1 MKIDPFK
8 SEEKG
13 GKPASEPHE
22 TENSD
27 TGTVP
32 PDEGGKQAH
41 TPKHKPGSAGD
52 EYGFAGNE
60 GEEPEE
66 PDWTPPPSD
75 QTAPPD
81 LDPGLFPIH
90 SLSPAMRTIVEE
102 LAEVH
107 RVPVEMS
114 AMVAVGVL
122 AGALGNKF
130 TLAGAVNG
138 KLSHGN
144 LYVVIGAA
152 KSSGKGSISCALAA
166 PLLKASA
173 EMEKRYRNEER
184 PDLMAEKA
192 VLTKRVTVLVNE
204 LASNRT
210 GTGEQRKVMGEAERM
225 EALEELKEAQA
236 RLDWI
241 EPFLDA
247 APTLWLG
254 DSTSEAMARQ
264 FKRNNFGLCCY
275 SPEAGSVVRVMLGK
289 YSKSDAGDFDLY
301 LSGYS
306 VEPWRSDRI
315 GRGVC
320 QITPCLNMTLLCQ
333 PSILRELLGNE
344 EAFERGMTARL
355 LSFVVET
362 EPQEDDG
369 VVRCLSEGAETAWA
383 ELINGILARR
393 ESMKEP
399 RRIICTPEARE
410 VFRQF
415 HNESVRL
422 RRKEYR
428 HIEAEL
434 GRWRENAIRIAIGL
448 CVADNIDAS
457 ELTGEQAERA
467 VKIMRWCAR
476 SALKLTNRARAEKQ
490 GERAD
495 ELQDILVRRR
505 GEETLRNLNNSH
517 GFKPEEVRALAGQF
531 PDRFVVEPIVN
542 TGGRPSEIARLKHVS
557 E

>member
-1 MKIDPFK
+1 MKITL
-8 SEEKG
+8 SEKKEKG

-32 PDEGGKQAH
+32 PDEGGKQARNS
-41 TPKHKPGSAGD
+41 KFKPGSVGD
-52 EYGFAGNE
+52 DYFAGNNE
-60 GEEPEE
+60 QPEE
-66 PDWTPPPSD
+66 PDWTPPPLD
-75 QTAPPD
+75 QTAQPD
-81 LDPGLFPIH
+81 LDPGDFPIH
-90 SLSPAMRTIVEE
+90 ALSPAMREIAEE
-102 LAEVH
+102 LAQVH
-107 RVPVEMS
+107 QVPVEMP
-114 AMVAVGVL
+114 AMVAVGIL

-138 KLSHGN
+138 KVSHGN
-144 LYVVIGAA
+144 LYVVVAAA
-152 KSSGKGSISCALAA
+152 KSSGKGSVSDMLAR
-166 PLLKASA
+166 PLLQASA
-173 EMEKRYRNEER
+173 ALEERYRNEER
-184 PDLMAEKA
+184 PNLMAEKA

-204 LASNRT
+204 LASNKT
-210 GTGEQRKVMGEAERM
+210 GTGESRQAMGEAERL
-225 EALEELKEAQA
+225 ESREELKEAQA

-241 EPFLDA
+241 EPFLDS

-254 DSTSEAMARQ
+254 DATSEAMARQ
-264 FKRNNFGLCCY
+264 FKRNNLGLLCY

-333 PSILRELLGNE
+333 PSILHELLGNE

-369 VVRCLSEGAETAWA
+369 VVRCVSEPAETAWA

-399 RRIICTPEARE
+399 RRINCTPAARE

-422 RRKEYR
+422 RRKEFR
-428 HIEAEL
+428 DIEAEL

-448 CVADNIDAS
+448 CVADSLDAS
-457 ELTGEQAERA
+457 ELTEDHARRA
-467 VKIMRWCAR
+467 VEVMRWCAR
-476 SALKLTNRARAEKQ
+476 SALKLTNVARAQKQ

-495 ELQDILVRRR
+495 ELQDILGRK
-505 GEETLRNLNNSH
+505 GSKETLRNLNNSH

-531 PDRFVVEPIVN
+531 PDRFVVELVVN